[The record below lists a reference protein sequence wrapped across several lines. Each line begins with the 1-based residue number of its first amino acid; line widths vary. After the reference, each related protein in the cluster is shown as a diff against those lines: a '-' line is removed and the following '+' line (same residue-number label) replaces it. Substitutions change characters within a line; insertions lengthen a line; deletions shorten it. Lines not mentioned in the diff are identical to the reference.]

1 MCDDFEVQESVRED
15 SDVVMYLMIL
25 LNLKQNMQ
33 EVEKCL
39 FEEIKTYNVSFATN
53 NLMWKRSLR
62 DTHVRLEMLLI
73 AQGIGGGEKAHP
85 LPDLHQ
91 RHL

>member
-33 EVEKCL
+33 EVENCM
-39 FEEIKTYNVSFATN
+39 FEEIKTCNVSFATN
-53 NLMWKRSLR
+53 NLM
-62 DTHVRLEMLLI
+62 
-73 AQGIGGGEKAHP
+73 
-85 LPDLHQ
+85 
-91 RHL
+91 